1 MEELVIAFL
10 SDFITFP
17 SGSYS
22 LKILAWKITLWLI
35 DWLIDR
41 FFVSTMER
49 FIDRTIDRDQSI
61 GWFVFNWLID
71 WFVSMAHWHFVFL
84 VFVCFSWS
92 MKLCQREAQERKL
105 LLAKHSW
112 YKNCLRTSNASGS
125 NLFNC
130 EGIKCLARDI
140 WKHCT
145 L

>member
-1 MEELVIAFL
+1 MKELVIAFL

-35 DWLIDR
+35 DWLIDWLIGFLFQR
-41 FFVSTMER
+41 WKDSLIER
-49 FIDRTIDRDQSI
+49 LIAINRSVDSC
-61 GWFVFNWLID
+61 LID
-71 WFVSMAHWHFVFL
+71 WLIRFDGSLTLCVP

-105 LLAKHSW
+105 LAKYSW
-112 YKNCLRTSNASGS
+112 NKNCLRTSNASGS

-130 EGIKCLARDI
+130 EEIKCLARDI